1 VSWIRKKVT
10 PTVIVA
16 NRANSRKST
25 GPRTQMGK
33 RRVGRNAGK
42 YFVFG
47 QISPS
52 RMRELGEDPA
62 EFEKLRQSLRAAL
75 GARDG
80 FGEMLVEEM
89 AVNRWRLGRLRR
101 AETGI
106 LAVQQYGLVYQ
117 QRAMPAGT
125 GASLDNIMIGYFG
138 LTGVSDSP
146 EKYLQI
152 LELLQALRA
161 KVEKEGFTPQ
171 GLELLETVYGKS
183 PGVTGM
189 GLISK
194 YKAQLES
201 VKSAPQAENGEDAGS
216 EPQAQ
221 DGEDAKP
228 ERDTEDSEER
238 KAARASFLG
247 SLNGETEVFA
257 QRGTVLRLAQSMP
270 VPESIKDAKL
280 IPSREDLDGLMRY
293 EVMLQR
299 EFERVLKELLDW
311 RNRKREVS
319 LP

>member
-1 VSWIRKKVT
+1 
-10 PTVIVA
+10 
-16 NRANSRKST
+16 
-25 GPRTQMGK
+25 MGK

-80 FGEMLVEEM
+80 FEEMLVEEM

-146 EKYLQI
+146 EKYHQI

-171 GLELLETVYGKS
+171 GLELLKTVYGES

-257 QRGTVLRLAQSMP
+257 QRATVLRLAQSMP

>member
-1 VSWIRKKVT
+1 MSWIRKKVT
-10 PTVIVA
+10 PMVIAA

-80 FGEMLVEEM
+80 FEEMLVEEM

-146 EKYLQI
+146 EKYHQI

-171 GLELLETVYGKS
+171 GLELLKTVYGES

-257 QRGTVLRLAQSMP
+257 QRATVLRLAQSMP

>member
-1 VSWIRKKVT
+1 MSWIRKKVT